1 MSFTIF
7 NSWQSDLP
15 NATNRG
21 FIGTALAN
29 VKDALQRDETVTV
42 EPVIDRDT
50 SGVPGS
56 PDIALTIFGKID
68 GCQLFV
74 GDVSIINHGQGG
86 RKTPNPNV
94 LVELGYALKSLG
106 PERVIL
112 VMNTA
117 YGGPEDLPFDL
128 KMRRIVSYNMPQ
140 NATER
145 SAERKI
151 LEQRLNVAV
160 RAIIEH
166 HEQTA
171 ATPVPAGP
179 SLLDR
184 AVEAVGNKSPQQAA
198 LIEDYMAELGVRLDQ
213 LAPDYDA
220 AERDA
225 VPLDEALVTALD
237 GTKGTVAEFTGLAR
251 AIAAADASDAARAAY
266 EGFRHILERYEPRP
280 PQPGQGSVSYRAVAF
295 DFYKFLGHELFVTL
309 FAALIGSRRW
319 TTVGEL
325 LAAPIYVGRNRHGE
339 AASLHFSKV
348 SKKIELLEF
357 RKQRTRSNQISLHA
371 DLLHTRHTEGE
382 LAAVAP
388 ANEFEDA
395 DYFLYLRSVV
405 ETETEDTWQVW
416 LAYSTLYMFSRPPR
430 FLVEAERVGRAQAIA
445 DSLGIGDIEVMRQ
458 RVQERG
464 GGVQR
469 LFTQAYDLNP
479 LRTIDLS
486 RIGSRT

>member
-7 NSWQSDLP
+7 YSWQSDLP

-21 FIGTALAN
+21 FIGTALTK
-29 VKDALQRDETVTV
+29 VKDVLQRDETVTV

-68 GCQLFV
+68 SCQLFV
-74 GDVSIINHGQGG
+74 GDVSIINRGQEG

-140 NATER
+140 EVNERSTER
-145 SAERKI
+145 RA
-151 LEQRLNVAV
+151 LEQRLTAAV

-171 ATPVPAGP
+171 APPVPTGL
-179 SLLDR
+179 SLVER
-184 AVEAVGNKSPQQAA
+184 AKEAVGNGSPQQAT
-198 LIEDYMAELGVRLDQ
+198 LVGDYMAELGGRLDQ

-225 VPLDEALVTALD
+225 IPLDEALVIALE
-237 GTKGTVAEFTGLAR
+237 GTNGVVGEFTGLAR
-251 AIAAADASDAARAAY
+251 AIAAGDASDAARAVY

-280 PQPGQGSVSYRAVAF
+280 PQPGKGRVSHRPADF

-309 FAALIGSRRW
+309 FAALIGGRRW
-319 TTVGEL
+319 TIVGDL
-325 LAAPIYVGRNRHGE
+325 LADPIYVGRNRHGE
-339 AASLHFSKV
+339 AATLHFTKV
-348 SKKIELLEF
+348 SKRIDLLEV

-371 DLLHTRHTEGE
+371 DLLHTRHTVGE

-388 ANEFEDA
+388 ANDFEDA

-405 ETETEDTWQVW
+405 ESETEDTWQVW

-430 FLVEAERVGRAQAIA
+430 FLVEAERVSRAQAIA
-445 DSLGIGDIEVMRQ
+445 DALGVGDVGQMRQ
-458 RVQERG
+458 RIQERG
-464 GGVQR
+464 TGVRR
-469 LFTQAYDLNP
+469 LFSEAYELDP
-479 LRTIDLS
+479 LRGFELD
-486 RIGSRT
+486 RTGTRP

>member
-7 NSWQSDLP
+7 YSWQSDLN
-15 NATNRG
+15 NAVNRG
-21 FIGTALAN
+21 FIQTALEKSATT
-29 VKDALQRDETVTV
+29 LRRDEAISV
-42 EPVIDRDT
+42 EPRVDHST
-50 SGVPGS
+50 LGVPGS
-56 PDIALTIFGKID
+56 PEIAQTIFAKID
-68 GCQLFV
+68 ECQLFV
-74 GDVSIINHGQGG
+74 GDVSIINHGNVG
-86 RKTPNPNV
+86 RRTPNPNV

-128 KMRRIVSYNMPQ
+128 RMRRTVLYNMPQ
-140 NATER
+140 EATER
-145 SAERKI
+145 STERKA

-171 ATPVPAGP
+171 TPPVPPGP
-179 SLLDR
+179 SLLER
-184 AVEAVGNKSPQQAA
+184 AVEAVGNGSPQQAA
-198 LIEDYMAELGVRLDQ
+198 LVGDYLAELGGRLDQ

-220 AERDA
+220 AERDGM
-225 VPLDEALVTALD
+225 PLDEALVTALD
-237 GTKGTVAEFTGLAR
+237 GTRGVVAEFTGLAR
-251 AIAAADASDAARAAY
+251 AIASADAPDAARAAY

-280 PQPGQGSVSYRAVAF
+280 PQPGKGSVSFRSVDF

-319 TTVGEL
+319 ATVGDL
-325 LAAPIYVGRNRHGE
+325 LADPIYVGRYRHGE
-339 AASLHFSKV
+339 SATLHFTKV
-348 SKKIELLEF
+348 SKRIDLLES

-388 ANEFEDA
+388 ANDFEDA

-405 ETETEDTWQVW
+405 ESEEEDTWQVW

-430 FLVEAERVGRAQAIA
+430 FLVEAERVGRAQTIS
-445 DSLGIGDIEVMRQ
+445 DSLGVGDIEVMRQ

-486 RIGSRT
+486 RIGRRT